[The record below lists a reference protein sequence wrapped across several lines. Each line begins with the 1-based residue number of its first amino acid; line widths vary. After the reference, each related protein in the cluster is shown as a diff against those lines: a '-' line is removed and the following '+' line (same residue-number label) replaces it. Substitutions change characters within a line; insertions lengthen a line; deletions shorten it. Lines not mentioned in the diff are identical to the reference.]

1 MEICKNKRS
10 NKYFIYIEKTGRDE
24 ALLVTP
30 EAQIKSLKLNL
41 FNEIEDRE
49 EAALL
54 KNKILTEAQVKRFHE
69 HRKNRSD
76 EIVERF
82 EYYVEALSTFEKKE
96 LLKKL
101 EKMV

>member
-10 NKYFIYIEKTGRDE
+10 DQYFIYIEKTGGDE

-30 EAQIKSLKLNL
+30 EAQVKSLKLNL
-41 FNEIEDRE
+41 FNEVEERE
-49 EAALL
+49 EDYLIQ
-54 KNKILTEAQVKRFHE
+54 NEMLTEAQVQRFHE
-69 HRKNRSD
+69 YRKNRSD

-82 EYYVEALSTFEKKE
+82 EYYIETLSTYEKEE

-101 EKMV
+101 QEMV